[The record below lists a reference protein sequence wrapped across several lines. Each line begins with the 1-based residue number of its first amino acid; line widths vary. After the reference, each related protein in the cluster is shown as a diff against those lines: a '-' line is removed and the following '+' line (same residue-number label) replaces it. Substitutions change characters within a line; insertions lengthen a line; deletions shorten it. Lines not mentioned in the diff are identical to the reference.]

1 MEREELKESLIKV
14 LRLLDKGIAME
25 RNARDFYAQSARITK
40 SPDGKKLFEWL
51 ASFEIGHKKRLE
63 AKAKEIMKHKALKGA
78 EVPPLGHFDVSEAS
92 WKDTF
97 PENPT
102 DSDILKMAIG
112 NEKRGYSFYQ
122 KKITFTE
129 DALLLQMLETLASEE
144 ERHIKIL
151 TEQLKSLK
159 ENRIWLTMDE
169 IEQFAED
176 VDDFGRAKKRGGGNR
191 KHG

>member
-1 MEREELKESLIKV
+1 MEREELKESLLKV

-25 RNARDFYAQSARITK
+25 RNARDFYALAARKTK
-40 SPDGKKLFEWL
+40 SPDGKKLYDWL
-51 ASFEIGHKKRLE
+51 ANFEIGHKKRLE
-63 AKAKEIMKHKALKGA
+63 AKAKQIMKHKALKGV
-78 EVPPLGHFDVSEAS
+78 EVPPLGEFDVSEAS
-92 WKDTF
+92 WKDAF

-129 DALLLQMLETLASEE
+129 DEVLLRMLQTLAGEE
-144 ERHIKIL
+144 ERHIQIL
-151 TEQLKSLK
+151 TEQLKALK

-169 IEQFAED
+169 IEKFAED
-176 VDDFGRAKKRGGGNR
+176 VDEHGRMKK
-191 KHG
+191 